1 MHVVQHNQLLP
12 IDCYYRNNFIVNELL
27 LVVKSRSLFAVKL
40 QYGITDCFQST
51 WLWEVAGKKKPDQ
64 AFMH

>member
-12 IDCYYRNNFIVNELL
+12 IDYYYRNNFIVSELL

-51 WLWEVAGKKKPDQ
+51 WWREVAGKKTGSSVV
-64 AFMH
+64 MH